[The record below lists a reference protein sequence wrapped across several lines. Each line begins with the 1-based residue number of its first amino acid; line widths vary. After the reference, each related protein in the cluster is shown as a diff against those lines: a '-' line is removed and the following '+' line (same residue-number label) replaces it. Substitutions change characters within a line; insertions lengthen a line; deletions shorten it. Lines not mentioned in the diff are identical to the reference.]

1 MLLYFTD
8 MSRKNSGVIRLT
20 SAEFLALL
28 NDVQR
33 SPVPSF
39 SSNFFHGED
48 VTLDEI
54 DLYSKYIIFIYTYIN
69 IYIYIYIYAK
79 IN

>member
-1 MLLYFTD
+1 
-8 MSRKNSGVIRLT
+8 MSRKNSNVIRLT

-39 SSNFFHGED
+39 SNNFFHGED

-54 DLYSKYIIFIYTYIN
+54 ELYSKYIIYVNN
-69 IYIYIYIYAK
+69 IYIYIYIYTVA
-79 IN
+79 NTN